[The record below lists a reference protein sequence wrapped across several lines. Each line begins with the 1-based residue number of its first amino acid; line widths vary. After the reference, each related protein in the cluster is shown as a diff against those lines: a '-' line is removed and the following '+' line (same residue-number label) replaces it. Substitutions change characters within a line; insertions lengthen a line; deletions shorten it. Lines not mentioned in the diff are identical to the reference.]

1 VTPPRRSVDRR
12 INPVTPEQ
20 WRPVADTLAAAFFD
34 DPVLGWLLPT
44 SARRAGALQRL
55 FAVEAR
61 DVVLRHGVS
70 FAAIDPAGVLGA
82 ALILPPGHWRT
93 PIHVEARHA
102 IDYARIFGHRIG
114 HALGVLTVLERAHPR
129 YPHYYLP
136 FIGVTP
142 AKHGQGI
149 GGAILS
155 TMLRRC
161 DAEHLP
167 AYLEA
172 SSPDNARLYRRHGFL
187 TIRQMQPL
195 GAPRIELMVR
205 RPQR

>member
-1 VTPPRRSVDRR
+1 VTPPKRSVDRR

-20 WRPVADTLAAAFFD
+20 WRPVADTLAAAFCD
-34 DPVLGWLLPT
+34 DPVLGWLLPN
-44 SARRAGALQRL
+44 SARRAGALQR
-55 FAVEAR
+55 
-61 DVVLRHGVS
+61 
-70 FAAIDPAGVLGA
+70 
-82 ALILPPGHWRT
+82 
-93 PIHVEARHA
+93 
-102 IDYARIFGHRIG
+102 
-114 HALGVLTVLERAHPR
+114 LTVLERAHPR

-167 AYLEA
+167 AHLES
-172 SSPDNARLYRRHGFL
+172 SSPDNARFYRRHGFL

-205 RPQR
+205 RRQR